1 MVKVNKNTKYDILIF
16 SNPKTEGQTL
26 NLTLNKKYQVYHTH
40 NKYFFNG
47 KYPGQENEILFNI
60 FLKNNLT
67 NKSIIIS
74 CYRTPIERLIS
85 LIFQNSNN
93 NINNLKDFNKIFY
106 QYVDNDII
114 NETTHHA
121 NFIFNDNFTNLNDLK
136 LINNKY
142 NIYQLISKNNN
153 KCYLFKF
160 EELCNLHN
168 ILNII
173 LNTNY
178 FTVDKINKGNIGDKK
193 TYASIYSKIK
203 NKFKIQIEYLNKII
217 NYKHIPIFF
226 KLKSREEIINYYKFW
241 YNKSI
246 INTKTLV
253 GKNGYLFLIND
264 SNRFIENTFNPCYN
278 FTEKDYSNLPYYKL
292 IPKTNSKNNNCK
304 LNIII
309 IPSKA
314 IIQKQYLPSS
324 FINNNTNNQNT
335 KVNRTNF
342 KIYSKIINDDLS
354 LINNNITKLFDYTNL
369 LNEKDYYKTDTHINL
384 LGILKILKH
393 TFSEFIDIKQYL
405 SNLSILCKNDIKLRE
420 LNIGLG
426 DLTWNTNILE
436 NNDKQKILNMTD
448 NYYYLPSITSLYPN
462 ANIKQYCKIN
472 NLNITLFENYNFNN
486 KYNIANMDIFNWDLI
501 HNKICVIKHN
511 KNDYLNDTNVLI
523 YCDSNLI
530 HYLPVLFKLFKKL
543 VIVKSRFNNAI
554 TNNIL
559 KLHDINYIYEFVI
572 EKFL

>member
-1 MVKVNKNTKYDILIF
+1 MVKVNKNIKYDILIF
-16 SNPKTEGQTL
+16 SNPKTGGQTL
-26 NLTLNKKYQVYHTH
+26 DLTLGKKYLVYHTH
-40 NKYFFNG
+40 DKYFFNE
-47 KYPGQENEILFNI
+47 KYPGQENEILFNN

-85 LIFQNSNN
+85 LIFQNNN

-106 QYVDNDII
+106 QFVDNNII
-114 NETTHHA
+114 NETTFHA
-121 NFIFNDNFTNLNDLK
+121 NFIFEDNFTNLNDLEK
-136 LINNKY
+136 INNKY
-142 NIYQLISKNNN
+142 HIYQVTSKYNN

-160 EELCNLHN
+160 EELRNLHN

-178 FTVDKINKGNIGDKK
+178 FTIDKIIKGNIGENKI
-193 TYASIYSKIK
+193 YASVYSKIK

-226 KLKSREEIINYYKFW
+226 KLKSREEIINYYNFW
-241 YNKSI
+241 YDKSI

-278 FTEKDYSNLPYYKL
+278 FTKKDYSKLPYYKL
-292 IPKTNSKNNNCK
+292 ITTPNLKTQNNCK

-309 IPSKA
+309 IPGKP

-324 FINNNTNNQNT
+324 FINNNTCNQNIN
-335 KVNRTNF
+335 VNRTNF
-342 KIYSKIINDDLS
+342 KIYSEKINDLS
-354 LINNNITKLFDYTNL
+354 LSNSNINKIFDYTNL
-369 LNEKDYYKTDTHINL
+369 LNENDYYKTDTHINL

-393 TFSEFIDIKQYL
+393 AFNEFNNITQYL
-405 SNLSILCKNDIKLRE
+405 SDLSILCKSDIKLRE

-426 DLTWNTNILE
+426 DLTWDSNILE
-436 NNDKQKILNMTD
+436 NNDKQKIQNMTD

-462 ANIKQYCKIN
+462 AIIKQYCKIN

-486 KYNIANMDIFNWDLI
+486 KYNITNKDIFNWDLI

-511 KNDYLNDTNVLI
+511 NNDYLNDKNVLI
-523 YCDSNLI
+523 YYDSNLI
-530 HYLPVLFKLFKKL
+530 HYLPILFKLFKTL
-543 VIVKSRFNNAI
+543 VIIKSRFNMEI
-554 TNNIL
+554 TNNITRIFN
-559 KLHDINYIYEFVI
+559 INYIYEFVI